1 MNKEGFLKITDQLG
15 PVYDFLDNLTKELRE
30 VRLAVDQIFSFVITE
45 AFPILPIDFEKIEE
59 YKKNIDGI
67 QKDRR

>member
-1 MNKEGFLKITDQLG
+1 MNKEAFLKITDQLA

-30 VRLAVDQIFSFVITE
+30 VRVAVDQIFSFAISE
-45 AFPILPIDFEKIEE
+45 AFPIMPIDFEKIEE
-59 YKKNIDGI
+59 YEKNIDGI